1 MKIGDKVKY
10 DIGGKEHISRI
21 VWLSVD
27 GINAVVETTNG
38 IRDRISIKELTVI
51 N

>member
-10 DIGGKEHISRI
+10 IVGGKEHTARI
-21 VWLSVD
+21 VWLMVD
-27 GINAVVETTNG
+27 GIDAVVETTNG
-38 IRDRISIKELTVI
+38 TRDRIPRKELTVI